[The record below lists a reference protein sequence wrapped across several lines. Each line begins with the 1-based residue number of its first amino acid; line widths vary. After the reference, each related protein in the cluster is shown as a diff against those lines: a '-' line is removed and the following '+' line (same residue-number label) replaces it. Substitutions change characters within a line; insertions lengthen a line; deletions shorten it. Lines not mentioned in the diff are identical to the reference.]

1 LWIESKGT
9 QREPEKRADSQ
20 VDTAVFWDADNALL
34 HSQFGSAALSYVFG
48 TLLVFAVIAQTG
60 AHWLHTGQKR
70 GPTICVRRD
79 GQEERWEPI
88 RATKKNSRFGACYH
102 FPAVALQRRLDD

>member
-20 VDTAVFWDADNALL
+20 FDTAAFWDADNALL

-79 GQEERWEPI
+79 G
-88 RATKKNSRFGACYH
+88 KKNGGNRLEPRKKLTIRGLLSLPSRHAQA
-102 FPAVALQRRLDD
+102 PP